1 MSKVKTG
8 TVKFFN
14 STKGYG
20 FITPS
25 EGGDDVFVHFSGI
38 NSEGYKT
45 LSEDQKVEYELTDG
59 DNDKGPTAT
68 NVTPA

>member
-1 MSKVKTG
+1 MSTTKTG

-14 STKGYG
+14 SQKGFG

-25 EGGDDVFVHFSGI
+25 DGGKDLFVHFSGI

-45 LSEDQKVEYELTDG
+45 LDENQEVTFTEGTG
-59 DNDKGPTAT
+59 DRGPVAE
-68 NVTPA
+68 NVTPK